1 MVVGLMPYFL
11 SPIGTS
17 CHLRLRGGRAPF
29 VAIATFPPFQRG
41 HLPVSS
47 GTFTRFIGGV
57 YSWEGELLNRVFY
70 LSLRG
75 SAATAA
81 IRWNDEWSIY
91 RALFQGDRHA
101 YARDDT
107 EIQLSLRG
115 SEATKQSPGRVE
127 VYGVYV
133 SCFFGGIAAVATL
146 LRNDIDSLAG
156 YFAVAQ
162 YDGKKQC
169 GILRLRS
176 I

>member
-1 MVVGLMPYFL
+1 MRRLRFYISQSAHCILWRSFFICLCVNVKRANSREGGGLRSISSALFRWDISLALNMTYFL

-17 CHLRLRGGRAPF
+17 CHFAYAADAPLLSLSRH
-29 VAIATFPPFQRG
+29 FP
-41 HLPVSS
+41 
-47 GTFTRFIGGV
+47 RFIGGV
-57 YSWEGELLNRVFY
+57 YSREGELLNRVFY

-127 VYGVYV
+127 VYGV
-133 SCFFGGIAAVATL
+133 
-146 LRNDIDSLAG
+146 
-156 YFAVAQ
+156 
-162 YDGKKQC
+162 
-169 GILRLRS
+169 
-176 I
+176 

>member
-11 SPIGTS
+11 SPIGGVAATS
-17 CHLRLRGGRAPF
+17 PTRRTRPF
-29 VAIATFPPFQRG
+29 CRYRDIS
-41 HLPVSS
+41 PVSS
-47 GTFTRFIGGV
+47 GEFTRFIGGV
-57 YSWEGELLNRVFY
+57 YSRDGELLNRVFY

-156 YFAVAQ
+156 YFADAQ
-162 YDGKKQC
+162 YDRMG
-169 GILRLRS
+169 G
-176 I
+176 